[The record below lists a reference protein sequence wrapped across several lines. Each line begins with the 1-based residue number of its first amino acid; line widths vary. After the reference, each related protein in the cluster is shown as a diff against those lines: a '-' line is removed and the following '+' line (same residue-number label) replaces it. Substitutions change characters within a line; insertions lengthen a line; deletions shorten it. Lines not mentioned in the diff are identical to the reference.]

1 MSADRSAALVAA
13 VGLTT
18 AGVTVWSL
26 ITDPATEVVSVLV
39 RSFLPLCFS
48 GILVGVGWW
57 IHHEAFDRVVG
68 RRIVLWLFV
77 GGTFIAAF
85 ELVTILFQQAEGVVL
100 TNRLE
105 TVHNGF
111 VRGSLIGAGFGLY
124 DGQRRVSQSQERQL
138 RRQNDRLDQ
147 FAATVSH
154 DLRNPLNVAS
164 GYFNLLATDLE
175 STNEQFD
182 ESIEEIRTAHER
194 MNEIIEDA
202 ITIAREG
209 TAVIAPEPVDLETAV
224 EAAWRSI
231 TAPEAAVRVQITGTV
246 AADRDRLVR
255 LLENALRN
263 AVEHG
268 GENVTVRIGMLAT
281 ERGFYVEDDGSGID
295 PEIRT
300 DVFDQGETTAEDG
313 SGLGLAI
320 VRTIADAHGW
330 SIRVT
335 EGTAGGARFEFLT
348 DTPEDQTVIEPERIY
363 SPAESYRT

>member
-1 MSADRSAALVAA
+1 MVVGAL
-13 VGLTT
+13 T
-18 AGVTVWSL
+18 AMFTVWSHL
-26 ITDPATEVVSVLV
+26 TDPTAELVSVLV
-39 RSFLPLCFS
+39 RSLLPFCLS
-48 GILVGVGWW
+48 AILVGVGWW
-57 IHHEAFDRVVG
+57 MRREAFNRVVG

-77 GGTFIAAF
+77 GGTFMAGF
-85 ELVTILFQQAEGVVL
+85 ELATILFQQAEGVVL
-100 TNRLE
+100 TNRVE

-111 VRGSLIGAGFGLY
+111 VRGALIGAGFGLY

-154 DLRNPLNVAS
+154 NLRNPLNVAN
-164 GYFNLLATDLE
+164 GYLNLLETDLKDNIGSHE
-175 STNEQFD
+175 WADS
-182 ESIEEIRTAHER
+182 SIEEIQTAHAR
-194 MNEIIEDA
+194 MDDIIQDA

-209 TAVIAPEPVDLETAV
+209 TAVIAPEPVALETAV

-231 TAPEAAVRVQITGTV
+231 VAPDATVRVQTAGTV
-246 AADRDRLVR
+246 AADHDRLVR

-268 GENVTVRIGMLAT
+268 GEDVTIQIGMLAT
-281 ERGFYVEDDGSGID
+281 ERGFYVEDDGVGID
-295 PEIRT
+295 PKIRT
-300 DVFDQGETTAEDG
+300 DVFDQGETTAPDG

-320 VRTIADAHGW
+320 VRTIAGAHGW
-330 SIRVT
+330 SIRVV

-348 DTPEDQTVIEPERIY
+348 DAAEKETVIQPERIY